1 MGRLFRLN
9 ELIIID
15 THLVPW
21 VILPNCIFFYVMKLE
36 DLDVE
41 AILYKLSKIYL

>member
-15 THLVPW
+15 MYFVFW
-21 VILPNCIFFYVMKLE
+21 VILFNCIFFYVMKLE
-36 DLDVE
+36 DLVVE
-41 AILYKLSKIYL
+41 VILYKLFKIYL